1 MAKVVNQGVAPGQ
14 EVKEDKKPDVR
25 QVIVSV
31 DSEGKAT
38 LEFQGM
44 FNVLEMLNIS
54 DSLYHT
60 ALSNYRAYMEAQVF
74 GLIQILKEKKI
85 IEGGE

>member
-1 MAKVVNQGVAPGQ
+1 M
-14 EVKEDKKPDVR
+14 KEDKNPDVR

-60 ALSNYRAYMEAQVF
+60 ALSNYRASMEAQVF

>member
-1 MAKVVNQGVAPGQ
+1 MAKIVNQGAAPRE
-14 EVKEDKKPDVR
+14 EVKEEKKPDVR
-25 QVIVSV
+25 RVIVTV
-31 DSEGKAT
+31 DAEGKAA
-38 LEFQGM
+38 LEFQGE

-74 GLIQILKEKKI
+74 GLIQILKNKKI
-85 IEGGE
+85 IDGGE